1 MEKKTQL
8 FYSFIYYS
16 MPNIEILK
24 LIKLEKQQVTWL
36 VLTVS
41 GSSAFSVVPFKR
53 PLHYEP
59 GGGTAK

>member
-1 MEKKTQL
+1 
-8 FYSFIYYS
+8 

-41 GSSAFSVVPFKR
+41 GSSAFSVVPLNGRYTMNPAGEQPTRDCCYFNKQTS
-53 PLHYEP
+53 PVV
-59 GGGTAK
+59 